1 MQNKRDLK
9 GRTFNFSKRAI
20 ELVNKLPKN
29 LANEI
34 MGTQFLEAATSIGAN
49 YREAD
54 GAESARDFLH
64 KVGVVIKEAK
74 EALYW
79 LGLLQF
85 ANQSLTGLKTEFDWL
100 INEDEEL
107 IKIFSKISLNVKS
120 KLK

>member
-1 MQNKRDLK
+1 MQIKRDLK
-9 GRTFNFSKRAI
+9 KRTFNFAKKAI
-20 ELVNKLPKN
+20 ELVGKLPKN

-34 MGTQFLEAATSIGAN
+34 LSFQFIKAAVSMGAN

-54 GAESARDFLH
+54 GAESARDFVH
-64 KVGVVIKEAK
+64 KIGVIIKEAK
-74 EALYW
+74 EAFYL

-85 ANQSLTGLKTEFDWL
+85 TNKSLNDLNDEFEWL
-100 INEDEEL
+100 INENGEL